1 MTDQSATTET
11 NERTMTMPIRLRT
24 GQEENQPALANYTHA
39 SVAQGLAY
47 VDFGFVEPS
56 LLGAIRQSARQ
67 GEVLPKHLEVTLT
80 TRVALPLD
88 ALVRLQ
94 QQLAQ
99 VVMGLQRKPTA
110 QP

>member
-1 MTDQSATTET
+1 MTELSTTKKT
-11 NERTMTMPIRLRT
+11 KERTITIPICLKT
-24 GQEENQPALANYTHA
+24 GHAANQPSLANYTHA
-39 SVAQGLAY
+39 SLAQGLAY

-56 LLGAIRQSARQ
+56 LIGAFRQSARE
-67 GEVLPKHLEVTLT
+67 GEVLPKHVEGTCT

-88 ALVRLQ
+88 ALLRLQ

-99 VVMGLQRKPTA
+99 VVIGLQRKPTA